1 MSCLYLLFNLT
12 NDITGWRWWLA
23 GVQGASICRVGK
35 SFCCFKLLYEPF
47 ISNSRINTLLQ
58 SHKFNFPS
66 CFSRHSNESLDEFLE
81 SIQDDPFSES
91 ETPFQNAASLDP
103 ADCTDKTKAVFQRL
117 FTSLQRLCRKNYFFA
132 RIVRPHQGKISRE
145 RVTCRYILRT
155 RVTS

>member
-81 SIQDDPFSES
+81 SIQTTHFRSPRPPFRTQRVLTRQIAPTKPKLYFNGSLLLYSVSVVRITFLHES
-91 ETPFQNAASLDP
+91 CVPIRAKYHVRESRVDI
-103 ADCTDKTKAVFQRL
+103 
-117 FTSLQRLCRKNYFFA
+117 YFA
-132 RIVRPHQGKISRE
+132 PV
-145 RVTCRYILRT
+145 
-155 RVTS
+155 